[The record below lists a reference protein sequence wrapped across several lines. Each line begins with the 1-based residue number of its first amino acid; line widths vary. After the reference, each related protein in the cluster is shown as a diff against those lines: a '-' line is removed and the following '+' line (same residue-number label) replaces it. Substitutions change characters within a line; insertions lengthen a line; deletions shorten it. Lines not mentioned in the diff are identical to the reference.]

1 MAFNN
6 DDSHNSTAHNTS
18 IPGFNLAV
26 PIPTPPSTSVMA
38 WSLSPPSAAA
48 AAAAAANTQHRDS
61 FGHRQ
66 ELESMFYRDLV
77 CCNKK
82 IEDLHHLLRHYED
95 HHHNHEPMA
104 ESVDSHPPPLL
115 AQAIRGAISGRRV
128 DNDDDMDEG
137 IAISRME
144 GIESSHHHPH
154 HAATSS
160 SHDAGYRLQHPPQ
173 QQQQHHQDDTLMPII
188 PGGTLHPT
196 QMEEDE
202 SSVYPPNTNATSSIN
217 PHHHQQQPIS
227 LPPLSTTN
235 TTTTPALHITPVND
249 PTRPY
254 KCTIPGCTKAYK
266 NANGLKYHRE
276 HGHVETGEEDILI
289 RPYRCAL
296 CNKGYRQMSGL
307 KYHMTHGHP

>member
-1 MAFNN
+1 
-6 DDSHNSTAHNTS
+6 
-18 IPGFNLAV
+18 
-26 PIPTPPSTSVMA
+26 MA

-115 AQAIRGAISGRRV
+115 AQAIRGAMSGRRV
-128 DNDDDMDEG
+128 DNEDDMDEG

-144 GIESSHHHPH
+144 GIESSHHPH
-154 HAATSS
+154 HTATNDPS
-160 SHDAGYRLQHPPQ
+160 YRMQHHP
-173 QQQQHHQDDTLMPII
+173 QQHHQDDTLMPII
-188 PGGTLHPT
+188 PGGALHPT

-202 SSVYPPNTNATSSIN
+202 SSVFSPNTSPIN
-217 PHHHQQQPIS
+217 PHHPTAPIS
-227 LPPLSTTN
+227 LPPLN
-235 TTTTPALHITPVND
+235 TTTTTTTAQTTPTTPTLHINPAND

-254 KCTIPGCTKAYK
+254 KCTVPGCTKAYK

-307 KYHMTHGHP
+307 KYHMAHGHP